1 MISEEEKKYIAWW
14 EERRLRDKKTL
25 KQWLVGLPIG
35 LLFGVPIFVN
45 FFSGWYKRADMIVN
59 SRMSNN
65 QLDPLVLMIAVIMI
79 TSFVAIFSK
88 RHKWEMNEQ
97 RYRELKAKED
107 PV

>member
-1 MISEEEKKYIAWW
+1 MLTDEEKSFIAYW
-14 EERRLRDKKTL
+14 EQRRLSEKKLL
-25 KQWLVGLPIG
+25 KQWLVGLPVG

-65 QLDPLVLMIAVIMI
+65 QLDPLVLIVAVVII
-79 TSFVAIFSK
+79 ISFVAIFSK

-97 RYRELKAKED
+97 RYRELKAKEES
-107 PV
+107 